1 MTFFSRWRE
10 GALKLVT
17 YRTTKWL
24 GRQHSTLQGRFDS
37 RGMDVLSCIVS
48 YNKYGAY
55 CVPSSSS
62 HRPAAQAILLGLVY
76 EPDTIEYILA
86 NCKEGDIVQAGAY
99 FGDFLPALSES
110 CGENAKIWSFEPS
123 SENYRCARIT
133 LELNGIENV
142 ELHNIGLG
150 SEDSEVDLRI
160 RDGDGYASGGGS
172 MIMDST
178 SSDGSFEKVT
188 IRPIDEVIGDEREVS
203 IIQLDVEGY
212 EINALSGGIKTI
224 SRCKPILIVEVHPG
238 SDTLESPWFKENIL
252 GLGYMQVGVLYNNL
266 VFSAD

>member
-1 MTFFSRWRE
+1 
-10 GALKLVT
+10 
-17 YRTTKWL
+17 
-24 GRQHSTLQGRFDS
+24 
-37 RGMDVLSCIVS
+37 MDVLSCMIS

-99 FGDFLPALSES
+99 YGDFLPALSES
-110 CGENAKIWSFEPS
+110 CGENAKIWSFEPG

-150 SEDSEVDLRI
+150 SEESEADLRI
-160 RDGDGYASGGGS
+160 RDADGSASGGGS
-172 MIMDST
+172 TIMDS
-178 SSDGSFEKVT
+178 SSSEGSFEKVR
-188 IRPIDEVIGDEREVS
+188 IGPLDEVIGDEREVS

-212 EINALSGGIKTI
+212 EINALSGGMKTI
-224 SRCKPILIVEVHPG
+224 SRCKPILIIEAHPG
-238 SDTLESPWFKENIL
+238 SETVESPWFKENIL
-252 GLGYMQVGVLYNNL
+252 GLGYSQVGVLYNN
-266 VFSAD
+266 VVYSAE

>member
-1 MTFFSRWRE
+1 
-10 GALKLVT
+10 
-17 YRTTKWL
+17 
-24 GRQHSTLQGRFDS
+24 
-37 RGMDVLSCIVS
+37 MDVLSCIVS

-133 LELNGIENV
+133 LDLNGIENV

-172 MIMDST
+172 TIMDST

-188 IRPIDEVIGDEREVS
+188 VRPIDEVIGDEREVS

>member
-1 MTFFSRWRE
+1 MTFFSRWRKE
-10 GALKLVT
+10 ALKLVT

-24 GRQHSTLQGRFDS
+24 GRQHSALQSRFDS

-76 EPDTIEYILA
+76 EPDTIDYILA
-86 NCKEGDIVQAGAY
+86 NCKEGDIIQAGAY

-150 SEDSEVDLRI
+150 SEESEVDLRI
-160 RDGDGYASGGGS
+160 RGGDGYASGGGS
-172 MIMDST
+172 MIMDS
-178 SSDGSFEKVT
+178 SSSEGSFEKVT
-188 IRPIDEVIGDEREVS
+188 IRPIDEVIGDERKVS
-203 IIQLDVEGY
+203 VIQLDVEGY

-224 SRCKPILIVEVHPG
+224 SRCKPMLIIEVHPG
-238 SDTLESPWFKENIL
+238 SETLESPWFKENIL
-252 GLGYMQVGVLYNNL
+252 GLGYVQVGVLYNNL

>member
-1 MTFFSRWRE
+1 MAFFNRWRR
-10 GALKLVT
+10 KPRV
-17 YRTTKWL
+17 
-24 GRQHSTLQGRFDS
+24 SDFDY
-37 RGMDVLSCIVS
+37 RGMDLLSCMVS

-62 HRPAAQAILLGLVY
+62 HRPAARKILSGLVY
-76 EPDTIEYILA
+76 EPETIEYILA

-99 FGDFLPALSES
+99 FGDFLPALSKS

-150 SEDSEVDLRI
+150 SEESKGDLRI
-160 RDGDGYASGGGS
+160 RDGDGSASGGGS
-172 MIMDST
+172 RIMDS
-178 SSDGSFEKVT
+178 SSSEGSFEKVR
-188 IRPIDEVIGDEREVS
+188 IRPIDEVIGNKREVS

-212 EINALSGGIKTI
+212 EINALSGGMKTI
-224 SRCKPILIVEVHPG
+224 LRCKPILIIEANPG
-238 SDTLESPWFKENIL
+238 SETLESPWFKENIL
-252 GLGYMQVGVLYNNL
+252 GLGYLQVNVLYNNL
-266 VFSAD
+266 VYSAE

>member
-1 MTFFSRWRE
+1 M
-10 GALKLVT
+10 
-17 YRTTKWL
+17 
-24 GRQHSTLQGRFDS
+24 
-37 RGMDVLSCIVS
+37 VS

-62 HRPAAQAILLGLVY
+62 HRPAARKILSGLVY
-76 EPDTIEYILA
+76 EPETIEYILA

-150 SEDSEVDLRI
+150 SEESEGDLRI
-160 RDGDGYASGGGS
+160 RDGDGSASGGGS
-172 MIMDST
+172 RIMDS
-178 SSDGSFEKVT
+178 SSSEGSFEKVR
-188 IRPIDEVIGDEREVS
+188 IRPIDEVIGNKREVS

-212 EINALSGGIKTI
+212 EINALSGGMKTI
-224 SRCKPILIVEVHPG
+224 LRCKPILIIEANPG
-238 SDTLESPWFKENIL
+238 SETLESPWFKENIL
-252 GLGYMQVGVLYNNL
+252 GLGYLQVNVLYNNL
-266 VFSAD
+266 VYSAE

>member
-1 MTFFSRWRE
+1 MAFFSRCGRWVR
-10 GALKLVT
+10 KFVT
-17 YRTTKWL
+17 YRTTRWL
-24 GRQHSTLQGRFDS
+24 GRHHAVLQSELGS
-37 RGMDVLSCIVS
+37 RGMDVLGCMVS

-62 HRPAAQAILLGLVY
+62 HRPAAQAILGGLVH
-76 EPDTIEYILA
+76 EPDTIEYILE

-99 FGDFLPALSES
+99 FGDFLPALSRS

-150 SEDSEVDLRI
+150 SEESEGDLRI
-160 RDGDGYASGGGS
+160 RYGDGSASGGGS
-172 MIMDST
+172 KIIDS
-178 SSDGSFEKVT
+178 SSTEGSFEKVR

-212 EINALSGGIKTI
+212 EIDALSGGMKTI
-224 SRCKPILIVEVHPG
+224 LRCKPVLIIEALPG
-238 SDTLESPWFKENIL
+238 SKMAESSWFKENIL
-252 GLGYMQVGVLYNNL
+252 SLGYLKVDVIHNNL
-266 VFSAD
+266 VYSAR